1 VSNSSDWAAPR
12 WAHSLAKLFR
22 SWWQVDRIR
31 VSPSEG
37 QWLRLRC
44 GTLLRVDEEWFE
56 VTGRTVTAGQ
66 GDAWVVYEC
75 AGRGQVARLRAQPLA
90 SGQPRA
96 LYWHTG
102 EQVRLLDAG
111 EIEVFDRTAPC

>member
-1 VSNSSDWAAPR
+1 VSNSSNWAAPR
-12 WAHSLAKLFR
+12 WTQSLARLIR

-37 QWLRLRC
+37 CWLRLRC
-44 GTLLRVDEEWFE
+44 GALLKIDDEWFE
-56 VTGRTVTAGQ
+56 VTGRSVTAGMD
-66 GDAWVVYEC
+66 GSWVVYEC
-75 AGRGQVARLRAQPLA
+75 VGRGQVARLRAQPLA

-102 EQVRLLDAG
+102 EEVRLLDAG
-111 EIEVFDRTAPC
+111 EIEVFEREAPC